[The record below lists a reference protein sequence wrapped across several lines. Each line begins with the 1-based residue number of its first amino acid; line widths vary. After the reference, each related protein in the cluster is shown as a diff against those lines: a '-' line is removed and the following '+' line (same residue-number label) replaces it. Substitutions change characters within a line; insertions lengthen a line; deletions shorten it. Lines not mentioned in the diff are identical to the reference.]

1 MNFVLRSNIQMDAVL
16 SMVMV
21 IPCDCASHFG
31 CATLCHCVS
40 SIIMIECCLASG
52 FVTMSF
58 LLSNMKMY
66 GSVIWSYDAV
76 SFLIICTDD
85 CADLTNLRCL
95 YCCTAICKQQIWE
108 KKVLLFAWWTGSI
121 FFALY
126 RLILAMRGWRARW
139 EADVSYDSLQLHT
152 SSFWCYSWLRS
163 LGSYSVYLVLFC
175 GFLYSSTIYYVSFS
189 HFVLFY
195 ETFFLTM
202 CKLRV
207 RS

>member
-66 GSVIWSYDAV
+66 GWVIWSYDAV
-76 SFLIICTDD
+76 SFLITCTDD
-85 CADLTNLRCL
+85 CADLINLRCL
-95 YCCTAICKQQIWE
+95 YCCTAICKQQIWG
-108 KKVLLFAWWTGSI
+108 KKSVAVCLVDWIHFLCPLQVDSCDERLTSTMRSWCKLWLAAIAYFMFLVLQLAQEFGVLFRLSGSI
-121 FFALY
+121 LWVP
-126 RLILAMRGWRARW
+126 I
-139 EADVSYDSLQLHT
+139 
-152 SSFWCYSWLRS
+152 
-163 LGSYSVYLVLFC
+163 
-175 GFLYSSTIYYVSFS
+175 
-189 HFVLFY
+189 
-195 ETFFLTM
+195 
-202 CKLRV
+202 
-207 RS
+207 